1 MGMHFL
7 SYNVT
12 NILVPTFL
20 GLLNVFIF
28 AFSVPSFSVGVTLHV
43 AYKKYEIKEHL
54 LLFGKKQINLL
65 SVLKTSEISLVLR
78 TREDSDV
85 FNTLDEIN
93 LVFT

>member
-43 AYKKYEIKEHL
+43 AYKKYEIK
-54 LLFGKKQINLL
+54 
-65 SVLKTSEISLVLR
+65 
-78 TREDSDV
+78 D
-85 FNTLDEIN
+85 
-93 LVFT
+93 